1 MESLD
6 FNANF
11 CTYILINNT
20 GLDILD
26 VLLTDQ
32 REVGLKNN

>member
-1 MESLD
+1 MESLG

-26 VLLTDQ
+26 VLLIDQ